1 MLWFRQAA
9 CLDQLWRA
17 LPNAS
22 RRLRSRLRRC
32 DTSFLNTPALPLL
45 PVAPDL
51 RRLSRQLNQCQ
62 PPQNPNLLRVGEI
75 EGAHARHDATPSRSA
90 KDPGLGSGTSEIF
103 MNSQAERGGA
113 QVLLPLDHPAS
124 SLSLFPSRLP
134 LGAEESEFMDPH
146 GPTIVP
152 RCPTAVIADKIK
164 HIHFQKE
171 SKNIFLPTWQ
181 AIPARGYVNV
191 GNDYGKTR
199 LYTAIRSKTTA
210 LLRCAHHHSTQR
222 ERLSP
227 PCRDDESVVKRS
239 HRNRSSSPDESGF
252 YSRYFLVP
260 KKDGGLRLILDLRL
274 LNYALMK
281 RLFRMITLKQIL
293 PQICPGDWFM
303 SLDLKDA
310 YFHIQVAPYHRQ
322 FLIFAFEGVA
332 YQYKV
337 LPFGLSM
344 APRTFTDDAWSFV
357 TRCMDAALSPLRQM
371 GIRILNYLD
380 DWLIQAQSQAVLT
393 SHKTLLLSHLDCL
406 GLRVNFAKSILSP
419 SQRVSFLGTVIDCA
433 DDSNCFSGASRD
445 NSAPCGLLQG
455 RYRPSAQ
462 SFPENAGP
470 YGSGFAGTQIG
481 SASHATHPLLA
492 DAEGSIRGLA
502 SQTPPRNSDSGLCI
516 SPGPLGGPLLDKARH
531 DPRHG
536 APKEGCHDRRF
547 QQRLGRAVR
556 GQTDLRPLVR
566 RGVGPAH

>member
-344 APRTFTDDAWSFV
+344 APRTFTGDAWSFV
-357 TRCMDAALSPLRQM
+357 TRCMDAVTIQHHAASFKEGTALPLKAFQKM
-371 GIRILNYLD
+371 LGHMAAALP
-380 DWLIQAQSQAVLT
+380 VL
-393 SHKTLLLSHLDCL
+393 KL
-406 GLRVNFAKSILSP
+406 GLLHMRPIHFWLM
-419 SQRVSFLGTVIDCA
+419 QRA
-433 DDSNCFSGASRD
+433 
-445 NSAPCGLLQG
+445 
-455 RYRPSAQ
+455 PSAAWRHRHHRVTVTRACV
-462 SFPENAGP
+462 SVLDHWGDPFWIKRGMILDTAHRRKVVTTDASNKDWGELCEGKPTFGLWFEEE
-470 YGSGFAGTQIG
+470 SGLHINCLEMLAVCQACQFF
-481 SASHATHPLLA
+481 LL
-492 DAEGSIRGLA
+492 DIRGHHVLA
-502 SQTPPRNSDSGLCI
+502 RYSRSVVSYINHQGALVSKRLHSGEQPSCVGSEQSALT
-516 SPGPLGGPLLDKARH
+516 
-531 DPRHG
+531 
-536 APKEGCHDRRF
+536 EGDAC
-547 QQRLGRAVR
+547 A
-556 GQTDLRPLVR
+556 GQN
-566 RGVGPAH
+566 